1 MSVHSTAI
9 VGRNVRLAEN
19 VEVGAYAVIEGEIEI
34 GRGTKI
40 YPHVHIMGC
49 GEIGEN
55 NLIHTGAVIGD
66 VPQDLTFSSVSFS
79 SFKIGSGNTVRE
91 MVTIHRSAKEGGIT
105 KVGSNNFLM
114 ACSHIA
120 YDCIVGDNVVMANA
134 SLLAGNVRVFDQVFI
149 SGGVVIHQF
158 CRIGRCSMISGNSRI
173 TKDVSPFS
181 MVAERNEVYGIN
193 AVGMKRNNFSKDA
206 IKELKEIY
214 KIYYKKGVNKH
225 NALEKI
231 KSLGFVSN
239 ETKEFID
246 FIENSERGVC

>member
-1 MSVHSTAI
+1 MSIHSTAI
-9 VGRNVRLAEN
+9 VGSNVKLAED
-19 VEVGAYAVIEGEIEI
+19 VEVGAYTVIEGEIKI
-34 GRGTKI
+34 GRGTRI
-40 YPHVHIMGC
+40 SPHVHIMGC

-66 VPQDLTFSSVSFS
+66 VPQDLTFNNASS
-79 SFKIGSGNTVRE
+79 SFKIGNGNTVRE
-91 MVTIHRSAKEGGIT
+91 LVTIHRSAKEGGVT
-105 KVGSNNFLM
+105 KIGSDNFLM
-114 ACSHIA
+114 ACSHVA
-120 YDCIVGDNVVMANA
+120 HDCVVGDNVIMANA
-134 SLLAGNVRVFDQVFI
+134 SLLAGHVRVFDQVFI
-149 SGGVVIHQF
+149 SGGVGIHQF
-158 CRIGRCSMISGNSRI
+158 CRIGQCSMIGGNSSI
-173 TKDVSPFS
+173 TKDVPPFS

-193 AVGMKRNNFSKDA
+193 AIGMKRNNFSKDA

-225 NALEKI
+225 NALKKI